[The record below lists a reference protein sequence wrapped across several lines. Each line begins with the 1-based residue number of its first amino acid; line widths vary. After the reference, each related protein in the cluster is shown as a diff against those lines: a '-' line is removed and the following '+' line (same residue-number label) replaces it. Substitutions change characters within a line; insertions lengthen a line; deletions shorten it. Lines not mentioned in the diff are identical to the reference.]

1 MKIVLFP
8 FFPSPSIPLHPPPF
22 LIGRIK
28 SHAMDAMRYAVYTFP
43 FLIGRIKRLA
53 AQRGALEESA
63 FPFLIGRIKRDTW

>member
-1 MKIVLFP
+1 
-8 FFPSPSIPLHPPPF
+8 
-22 LIGRIK
+22 
-28 SHAMDAMRYAVYTFP
+28 MDAMRYAVYTFP